1 MSDRKKRATAPTQ
14 FDAARLDEA
23 GPTELLAVIARA
35 NAALPDTDPR
45 KIRPEDVA
53 MLQRLSEQASDVNDT
68 MVEHA
73 AERRKAGERRGRVS
87 PEAGKTAQWAARL
100 AAALESMLETPA
112 AVPTRANGRTG
123 LRLGHTTTGR
133 ESGSDEFLAHQ
144 RREFRAADGS
154 RWRVRIEQGGGQEA
168 ADSGS
173 PPVAVLI
180 FQSAD
185 DTHAPERSAAEPGG
199 KWDLAAYSVDELRAT
214 LARAKPA
221 KRAR

>member
-1 MSDRKKRATAPTQ
+1 MIDGEKRALAPVRP
-14 FDAARLDEA
+14 DAARLDDPDPA
-23 GPTELLAVIARA
+23 ELLAVIARA

-53 MLQRLSEQASDVNDT
+53 MLQRLSEQASDINDT

-73 AERRKAGERRGRVS
+73 AERRKVGERRGRVS
-87 PEAGKTAQWAARL
+87 PEAGNTAQWAARL
-100 AAALESMLETPA
+100 AAALASMLETPPA
-112 AVPTRANGRTG
+112 ASPRANATE
-123 LRLGHTTTGR
+123 LRLSHTPTAR
-133 ESGSDEFLAHQ
+133 KSGGDEFLAHQ

-180 FQSAD
+180 FQSVD
-185 DTHAPERSAAEPGG
+185 DTHAAERVAAEPGG
-199 KWDLAAYSVDELRAT
+199 KWDLAAYSVDELRSA
-214 LARAKPA
+214 LAHA
-221 KRAR
+221 KRAP